1 MDNKL
6 EAVVRIL
13 EQTSLIDANYSKD
26 VLIAYVLR
34 FGDRRRIPHEEL
46 YNASKEY
53 CPDTAYPFAPA
64 MLNTIVREAFM
75 DGAKWR
81 ENQ

>member
-1 MDNKL
+1 MISIGFFNNLAAALADDPALFRRK
-6 EAVVRIL
+6 VRCVW
-13 EQTSLIDANYSKD
+13 AMAGGFGPK
-26 VLIAYVLR
+26 AGYV
-34 FGDRRRIPHEEL
+34 E
-46 YNASKEY
+46 YNVKEY

-64 MLNTIVREAFM
+64 ILNTIVREAFM